1 MRDVEGSVGSCRW
14 VGKWQWGKAK
24 VAAPAGAAR
33 GGRGERGGW
42 GGNEGGAKG
51 TMQRCACRGQ
61 YAMSHAKGGICDNE
75 KEGRYKGEI
84 QSGNARG
91 DAQRDAEGDLGE
103 GSGWAENAKGAADCG
118 GGGEVLGGGG
128 GQRGL
133 QRWLQRETCRG
144 VARRIQMGAV
154 CSASLRNRQHPPRHP
169 NGNSSDSFSC
179 QGHCLPLN
187 IRCGNPDNSCG
198 LETKNNAY
206 FGCFVHAY

>member
-1 MRDVEGSVGSCRW
+1 MKKKADTKVKYRAAMQGVMHKGMRRGIW
-14 VGKWQWGKAK
+14 V
-24 VAAPAGAAR
+24 
-33 GGRGERGGW
+33 
-42 GGNEGGAKG
+42 
-51 TMQRCACRGQ
+51 RGQ
-61 YAMSHAKGGICDNE
+61 
-75 KEGRYKGEI
+75 GRRKMPRALQI
-84 QSGNARG
+84 V
-91 DAQRDAEGDLGE
+91 
-103 GSGWAENAKGAADCG
+103 G

-198 LETKNNAY
+198 LETNNNAY